1 MHWSFYIVAALTIG
15 SGIAAMSL
23 RNIVHCALVLTVT
36 FAGLVEVMRTWTRYW
51 LEIVELPGDDEADG
65 HPV

>member
-1 MHWSFYIVAALTIG
+1 MKGRDAILALFTKP
-15 SGIAAMSL
+15 
-23 RNIVHCALVLTVT
+23 VT

-51 LEIVELPGDDEADG
+51 LEIVELPGEDEADG